1 MKEENKAS
9 NMWSRLFRKKWFFP
23 ALYLGIAALLLSV
36 VVWYQNVGNQV
47 PEAEDNQETPGD
59 FASNQYDEDSEAVM
73 EQQEIIKMPVKE
85 EEQAEIVTKFYDYNA
100 DEEEQENALILYNN
114 RYHQSTGIDFASKD
128 GESFEVTASLSGTV
142 KEVKEDPLLGHVA
155 ILDQEND
162 VTTYYASLAD
172 VQVKAG
178 ADVKH
183 EDLLGA
189 AGKNIF
195 GKDNCPHVHIESRK
209 EGQEVNPE
217 DYFNQPLTQLDNVQ
231 EDEEADET
239 SKELDSND
247 RTNEL
252 DGMDEDSTIPGDGED
267 DMEDE
272 DEDAEDEDGSS
283 EDDEDDPNLSDDESN
298 DS

>member
-1 MKEENKAS
+1 M
-9 NMWSRLFRKKWFFP
+9 
-23 ALYLGIAALLLSV
+23 
-36 VVWYQNVGNQV
+36 
-47 PEAEDNQETPGD
+47 
-59 FASNQYDEDSEAVM
+59 
-73 EQQEIIKMPVKE
+73 
-85 EEQAEIVTKFYDYNA
+85 
-100 DEEEQENALILYNN
+100 
-114 RYHQSTGIDFASKD
+114 
-128 GESFEVTASLSGTV
+128 
-142 KEVKEDPLLGHVA
+142 KEDPLLGNVV
-155 ILDQEND
+155 ILDHEND

-178 ADVKH
+178 ADVKQG
-183 EDLLGA
+183 DLLGG

-195 GKDNCPHVHIESRK
+195 GKDNGTHVHFELRK

-217 DYFNQPLTQLDNVQ
+217 DYFNQPLSQLDNVQ

-252 DGMDEDSTIPGDGED
+252 DGMDEDSIIPGDGED